1 MTQNERNLETDDE
14 MDDEIFKN
22 LPTTLGVQHEQIEQ
36 IERTEILKVN
46 GAVINLL
53 TQRLKGK
60 RFRPQT
66 GDVIRLGYIRALI
79 QALQSYNE
87 ILKTNEIDEIEKKID
102 YLEQRLL

>member
-1 MTQNERNLETDDE
+1 MTDKDQDPETDEEIADE
-14 MDDEIFKN
+14 FFKN
-22 LPTTLGVQHEQIEQ
+22 LSTLGTHSTTITP
-36 IERTEILKVN
+36 ITRTEILEVN

-79 QALQSYNE
+79 QALQSYND
-87 ILKTNEIDEIEKKID
+87 ILRSCEIEELEKKVE
-102 YLEQRLL
+102 YLERR

>member
-1 MTQNERNLETDDE
+1 MTRKEQDLETDDE
-14 MDDEIFKN
+14 IDGEIFKN
-22 LPTTLGVQHEQIEQ
+22 LPITLGAHSEPI
-36 IERTEILKVN
+36 ISITRNEILEVN

>member
-1 MTQNERNLETDDE
+1 MTQKEQDLE
-14 MDDEIFKN
+14 MDDELADEFFKN
-22 LPTTLGVQHEQIEQ
+22 LPSTLSVHNEQIAQ
-36 IERTEILKVN
+36 IKRTEILEVN